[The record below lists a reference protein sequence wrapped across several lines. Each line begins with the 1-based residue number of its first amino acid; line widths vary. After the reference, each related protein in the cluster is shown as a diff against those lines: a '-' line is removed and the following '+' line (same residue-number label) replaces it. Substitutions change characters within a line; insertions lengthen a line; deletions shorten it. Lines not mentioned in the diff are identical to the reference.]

1 MGRMRQV
8 ALLTCLAF
16 ACATTR
22 LEVSGVDA
30 PPAFPARIA
39 LAEPELELWVE
50 GTHAIDPGEEA
61 RALAQSRIAL
71 ASALEGRGLD
81 AAAPEALLVVRARAL
96 ARTGERKDAQLWSA
110 VGIVFVV
117 VALVVSTVLLSR
129 SGSRSPRG
137 GGARGLGPAPAY
149 APGARPVY
157 FAPRPYA
164 PPPLG
169 FGVFVGLDVAVPAG
183 PPPPYAGL
191 PPAEAWLASRGWF
204 DGDEVEL
211 SAELVDPATGAV
223 RWHRTLRGGVDP
235 RDPGAVAALVD
246 AALAG
251 LPFGQRQGPSA
262 TPWAAEN
269 P

>member
-1 MGRMRQV
+1 MRLV

-16 ACATTR
+16 ACATAR
-22 LEVSGVDA
+22 QQVSGSDA
-30 PPAFPARIA
+30 PPAFPARVA
-39 LAEPELELWVE
+39 LAAPELELWME

-61 RALAQSRIAL
+61 RALAQSRTAL
-71 ASALEGRGLD
+71 AAALEGRGLD
-81 AAAPEALLVVRARAL
+81 ATAPEALLVVRARAI

-117 VALVVSTVLLSR
+117 VAIVVSAVLLSR

-137 GGARGLGPAPAY
+137 GGARGVGPAPAF

-157 FAPRPYA
+157 FAPRPYVPA
-164 PPPLG
+164 PVG
-169 FGVFVGLDVAVPAG
+169 FGFFVGLNVAVPAG

-211 SAELVDPATGAV
+211 QAELVDPATGAV

-235 RDPGAVAALVD
+235 RDAGAVAGLVD

-251 LPFGQRQGPSA
+251 LPFGARQGALAAPSE
-262 TPWAAEN
+262 PEN